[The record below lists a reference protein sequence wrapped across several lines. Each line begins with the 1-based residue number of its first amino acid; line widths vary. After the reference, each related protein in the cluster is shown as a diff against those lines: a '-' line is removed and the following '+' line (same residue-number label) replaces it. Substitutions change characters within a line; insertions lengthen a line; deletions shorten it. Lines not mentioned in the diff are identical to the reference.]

1 MNNTLNNNSSKT
13 IQTKQIKQEKFVL
26 SLILMV
32 PLSTLIAKEFIP
44 VLMFW
49 TPSFI
54 ESTFSSKD

>member
-1 MNNTLNNNSSKT
+1 MNNTINNNLSKT

-26 SLILMV
+26 SLNLMV
-32 PLSTLIAKEFIP
+32 LLSRLIAKEFIS

-49 TPSFI
+49 TPSII